1 MEKKRIRVCFLF
13 NHYFPHQ
20 VPHAAPYAFELSRQ
34 YEEFFEVIIACA
46 TDEEMAF
53 AKRIGDLYPGHRCQF
68 LKLAVPWYYR
78 ALDPLVST
86 WAFGRKLMVLK
97 HNLDFFRSLDALVAP
112 ERHCSRLRSK
122 FGLWDLIMI
131 HTRHGAG
138 DREGGFDPKIKYFDF
153 VLLPGPK
160 YVDRL
165 KELGLLEEGKY
176 AVVGWPKF
184 EVVEKLHPS
193 RPKLFDNENV
203 TVVYNPHFDQRVAS
217 WNKWGRKVLEFFAN
231 HPEYNLIFAPHVV
244 LFRRRFRHRA
254 RPIPRRFRKRA
265 NFLIDLGSMASVDM
279 TYMLAADIYLGDVSS
294 QVYEF
299 LWKPRPCLFLNAHRV
314 KWQGN
319 PFYFHWTLGQVI
331 EDLERDLAPALARA
345 FKVQPRYEPRQVEAF
360 RYTFYQEPGSTAAE
374 RGARAIAR
382 FLLEHPRLRDRV
394 QRLKSS
400 PR

>member
-1 MEKKRIRVCFLF
+1 MPAKIRVGFLF

-20 VPHAAPYAFELSRQ
+20 VPHAAPYAFELSRL
-34 YEEFFEVIIACA
+34 YPNHFDVIIACA
-46 TDEEMAF
+46 TEEELNF
-53 AKRIGDLYPGHRCQF
+53 ARKIGSFYPGQRVTF
-68 LKLAVPWYYR
+68 LKLPVPWYYQ
-78 ALDPLVST
+78 LVDPLIST
-86 WAFGRKLMVLK
+86 WAFGRKTMVLK
-97 HNLDFFRSLDALVAP
+97 RNLEFFSSLDALVAP
-112 ERHCSRLRSK
+112 ERHCSRLRTR

-138 DREGGFDPKIKYFDF
+138 DRAGGFDPKIKYFDF
-153 VLLPGPK
+153 VLLPGQK

-184 EVVEKLHPS
+184 EVVEKLHPE

-217 WNKWGRKVLEFFAN
+217 WNKWGLKVLEFFAE
-231 HPEYNLIFAPHVV
+231 HRDFNLIFAPHVV

-254 RPIPRRFRKRA
+254 RRIPRKYYRLP
-265 NFLIDLGSMASVDM
+265 NIHIDLGSMASVDM

-299 LWKPRPCLFLNAHRV
+299 IWKPRPCIYLNAHGV

-319 PFYFHWTLGQVI
+319 PFYFHWTFGQVV
-331 EDLERDLAPALARA
+331 EDFERDFEEALKKA
-345 FKVQPRYEPRQVEAF
+345 FLLQPYFEPRQKEAF
-360 RYTFYQEPGSTAAE
+360 RYTFYQEPSSSAAE
-374 RGARAIAR
+374 RGARAIAE
-382 FLLEHPRLRDRV
+382 FLLTHRSTR
-394 QRLKSS
+394 
-400 PR
+400 